1 MRACVFTAKIRVLG
15 TQILPSLGAAHL
27 DTPCGTASRVWVHGV
42 LARLQV
48 LLGGMV
54 ICHIRFSTTLYTMV
68 VVCIAI
74 QFYTDKLACSPPLTE
89 VRVLPGSKVT
99 SLLTIRAF

>member
-15 TQILPSLGAAHL
+15 TQFMPPLGAAHL
-27 DTPCGTASRVWVHGV
+27 DTSCGTASRVWVHGV

-68 VVCIAI
+68 VVAVCLRVDPRKTLIGP
-74 QFYTDKLACSPPLTE
+74 LATHWY
-89 VRVLPGSKVT
+89 VLIWTAS
-99 SLLTIRAF
+99 

>member
-15 TQILPSLGAAHL
+15 TQFLPPLGATHL
-27 DTPCGTASRVWVHGV
+27 DTSCGTASRVWIHGV

-54 ICHIRFSTTLYTMV
+54 VCHIRFSTTPDTMV
-68 VVCIAI
+68 VVYIGLRFFPQKIAI
-74 QFYTDKLACSPPLTE
+74 HPFARQWYALTCTA
-89 VRVLPGSKVT
+89 S
-99 SLLTIRAF
+99 

>member
-15 TQILPSLGAAHL
+15 TQFMNLLGAGHKY
-27 DTPCGTASRVWVHGV
+27 TSCGTASRVWIHGV

-54 ICHIRFSTTLYTMV
+54 IRHIRFSTTPDTMV
-68 VVCIAI
+68 VV
-74 QFYTDKLACSPPLTE
+74 
-89 VRVLPGSKVT
+89 
-99 SLLTIRAF
+99 